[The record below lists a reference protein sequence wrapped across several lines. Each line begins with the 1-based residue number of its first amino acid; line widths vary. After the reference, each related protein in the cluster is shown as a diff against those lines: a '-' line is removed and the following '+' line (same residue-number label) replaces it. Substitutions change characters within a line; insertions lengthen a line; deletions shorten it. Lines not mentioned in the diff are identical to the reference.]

1 MVSGGMVMAS
11 EEEGK
16 KEKEKKGSFYT
27 MRKKKKGGDDDNNLT
42 PIKLLTT
49 KQFHDTSLLPIIP
62 RHALIAP
69 QQLSDRAPY
78 EVYNLT

>member
-1 MVSGGMVMAS
+1 MAS

-27 MRKKKKGGDDDNNLT
+27 MRKKKGGDDDNNLT

>member
-27 MRKKKKGGDDDNNLT
+27 MRKKKGGDDDNNLT